1 MGKIGQSGAL
11 SRLLRPFLKTGLSLM
26 KNLLKALAKSVLI
39 PSELTAAASATD
51 AAIQKKNFGS
61 AMTTLLISNKEK
73 LMIS

>member
-1 MGKIGQSGAL
+1 MGKIGQLGAL

-26 KNLLKALAKSVLI
+26 KNLLKASAKSVLI
-39 PSELTAAASATD
+39 PSELTAAASAID

-73 LMIS
+73 WMVS